1 MNKRPEALKRA
12 SLGADGLLC
21 LVGAIPA
28 KPWSTA
34 LRAATLASGKRHATR
49 PNWLTPTAVRPYT
62 VVSCPRQQ
70 EEPAM
75 LANTLYK
82 HEQYKFGSQ
91 AAEEA
96 EFRQHIVRVQFAQ
109 QELSQRHAPPVNR
122 RVFHTKSHGCLM
134 GTLTL
139 RPDRPALVCEGLFA
153 NVGKQR
159 YNVLARF
166 SNGVGEVRHDLK
178 PDVRGIALK
187 IFGVQE
193 VDSDTGSV
201 TESCVDWL
209 MTNSTNP
216 FGRDQQEF
224 VEFMEANLHPLTK
237 LPVFLLE
244 HPRVAA
250 LLLKATSVPVA
261 SLATQQYWSG
271 HPYLL
276 GPDRAMKF
284 NVTPVAGV
292 AAGSVTEILGAD
304 HLREDLLRR
313 LQDGPVRFSLNVQLE
328 ISPEVTPIEDALI
341 GWEESQ
347 SPSMAVADLELTRE
361 LAGVDADALRFTP
374 AHFIAAHRPLGNL
387 ARGRIFTYRASQEG
401 RGALPLDPPEQSL
414 FPE

>member
-1 MNKRPEALKRA
+1 MHTDALYR
-12 SLGADGLLC
+12 
-21 LVGAIPA
+21 
-28 KPWSTA
+28 
-34 LRAATLASGKRHATR
+34 
-49 PNWLTPTAVRPYT
+49 
-62 VVSCPRQQ
+62 
-70 EEPAM
+70 
-75 LANTLYK
+75 

-91 AAEEA
+91 TAEEG
-96 EFRQHIVRVQFAQ
+96 EFRQHIERVQAAQ
-109 QELSQRHAPPVNR
+109 QELSLRHAPPVNR

-139 RPDRPALVCEGLFA
+139 RPDRPASVRQGLFSDA
-153 NVGKQR
+153 GKQR

-193 VDSDTGSV
+193 VDSGTGSV

-209 MTNSTNP
+209 MTNSSNP

-237 LPVFLLE
+237 LPLFLLE

-250 LLLKATSVPVA
+250 LLLKASSVPVA
-261 SLATQQYWSG
+261 SLVTQQYWSG
-271 HPYLL
+271 HAYLL

-284 NVTPVAGV
+284 NLTPVAGV
-292 AAGSVTEILGAD
+292 VAGSVTELLGAD
-304 HLREDLLRR
+304 HLRDDLFQRLR
-313 LQDGPVRFSLNVQLE
+313 DGPVRFSLNVQLDV
-328 ISPEVTPIEDALI
+328 SPEVTPIEDALI
-341 GWEESQ
+341 EWEESQ

-361 LAGVDADALRFTP
+361 LAGMDADALSFTP
-374 AHFIAAHRPLGNL
+374 ANFIAAHRPLGNL
-387 ARGRIFTYRASQEG
+387 ARGRLFTYRASQEG

>member
-1 MNKRPEALKRA
+1 
-12 SLGADGLLC
+12 
-21 LVGAIPA
+21 
-28 KPWSTA
+28 
-34 LRAATLASGKRHATR
+34 
-49 PNWLTPTAVRPYT
+49 
-62 VVSCPRQQ
+62 
-70 EEPAM
+70 M

-96 EFRQHIVRVQFAQ
+96 QFRQHIVRVQSAQ

-134 GTLTL
+134 GMLML
-139 RPDRPALVCEGLFA
+139 HPDRPVSVRQGLFSDG
-153 NVGKQR
+153 GKQR

-187 IFGVQE
+187 MFGVQE

-209 MTNSTNP
+209 MTNSPNP
-216 FGRDQQEF
+216 FGRNQQEF

-313 LQDGPVRFSLNVQLE
+313 LGDGPVRFSLNVQLE
-328 ISPEVTPIEDALI
+328 VSPEVTPIEDALI
-341 GWEESQ
+341 EWDESQ

-361 LAGVDADALRFTP
+361 LAGMDADALRFTP
-374 AHFIAAHRPLGNL
+374 AHFIAAHRPLGNM
-387 ARGRIFTYRASQEG
+387 ARGRIFAYRASQEG

>member
-1 MNKRPEALKRA
+1 MLTDALYR
-12 SLGADGLLC
+12 
-21 LVGAIPA
+21 
-28 KPWSTA
+28 
-34 LRAATLASGKRHATR
+34 
-49 PNWLTPTAVRPYT
+49 
-62 VVSCPRQQ
+62 
-70 EEPAM
+70 
-75 LANTLYK
+75 

-96 EFRQHIVRVQFAQ
+96 EFRQHVERVQAAQ
-109 QELSQRHAPPVNR
+109 QELSQRHVPPVNR

-139 RPDRPALVCEGLFA
+139 RPDRPASVRQGLFSDG
-153 NVGKQR
+153 GKQR

-193 VDSDTGSV
+193 VESDAGSV

-209 MTNSTNP
+209 MTNSPNP

-237 LPVFLLE
+237 LPLFLLE

-284 NVTPVAGV
+284 NVKPAAGV

-313 LQDGPVRFSLNVQLE
+313 LQAGPVRFSLNVQVE
-328 ISPEVTPIEDALI
+328 ITPEVTPIEDALI
-341 GWEESQ
+341 EWEESQ

-361 LAGVDADALRFTP
+361 LAGMDADALSFTP

-387 ARGRIFTYRASQEG
+387 ARGRLFTYRASQEG

-414 FPE
+414 FHEVASQPRTRDA